1 MALGFNKAVNKE
13 REVVASTTEM
23 RAQIVS
29 RLDEAYK
36 RLNPANAFAK
46 AAGHEES
53 LMGGLLMGAL
63 AWAVLMP
70 ALQFA
75 FAGNEAVSNMLNG
88 AADPT
93 LCAAFE
99 GAAFMADERCNKF
112 RATKSAMYPKGR
124 KQDVMNARPMNRKF
138 NLVAAN
144 QNYRFKI
151 DARNE
156 VAYMAEMLEMIDKM
170 EKRGV
175 NELPVDM
182 SRPLY
187 DTLKEISKRER
198 VDGVV
203 TRFAVPTRKFA

>member
-1 MALGFNKAVNKE
+1 MALGFNKAANKE

-23 RAQIVS
+23 RAQVLT
-29 RLDEAYK
+29 RLEAAQQ

-46 AAGHEES
+46 ASGHEES

-75 FAGNEAVSNMLNG
+75 FAGNETMSNMLSG

-112 RATKSAMYPKGR
+112 RNTKSAMYPKGR
-124 KQDVMNARPMNRKF
+124 KSDDMKARPMNRKF

-144 QNYRFKI
+144 QNYRFQV

-170 EKRGV
+170 EKSGTTDIR
-175 NELPVDM
+175 VDM

-187 DTLKEISKRER
+187 DNLKETTKNKAAMGGFS
-198 VDGVV
+198 
-203 TRFAVPTRKFA
+203 APARKFA